1 MDVFAA
7 SGTLVTSQTIGTRNT
22 LRAGEEIRHILRLIR
37 FTNTSALKVHATLRT
52 TAGTLDPVEK
62 TYEIAVNNNVAA
74 NDNYVYL
81 TTSVQSGRSGQYR
94 RCRPQHCGRL
104 YARECSDEGA
114 GGVFLRQERHL
125 LMG

>member
-1 MDVFAA
+1 MVPYVGTKGRHVPFKAMSAAIPMPKLQMDVYTA

-22 LRAGEEIRHILRLIR
+22 LRAGEDNTAYITIDSVP
-37 FTNTSALKVHATLRT
+37 NTSALKVRATLRT

-81 TTSVQSGRSGQYR
+81 TTPKYNQDDQGNT
-94 RCRPQHCGRL
+94 
-104 YARECSDEGA
+104 A
-114 GGVFLRQERHL
+114 
-125 LMG
+125 